1 MLESSPATAAS
12 FVPSLLELILC
23 QLLFFG
29 VPVHSVHD
37 RPESVDVQMPPLS
50 TTAAS
55 FTPSLHDVISC
66 QFSNVAVLRTDLS
79 VHDRPESQDVQMLP
93 P

>member
-1 MLESSPATAAS
+1 M
-12 FVPSLLELILC
+12 PSLLELILF
-23 QLLFFG
+23 QL
-29 VPVHSVHD
+29 VSMPVHSVHD
-37 RPESVDVQMPPLS
+37 CPESVDVQMPPPS

-66 QFSNVAVLRTDLS
+66 HFLAVPRTDLS
-79 VHDRPESQDVQMLP
+79 VHDCPESQDVQMLP